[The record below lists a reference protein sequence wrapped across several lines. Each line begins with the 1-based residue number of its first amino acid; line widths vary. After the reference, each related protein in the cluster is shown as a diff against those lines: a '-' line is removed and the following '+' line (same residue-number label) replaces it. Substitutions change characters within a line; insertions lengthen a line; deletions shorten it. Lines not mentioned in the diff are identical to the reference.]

1 MKTFRVYTVYTFY
14 TMDAIMMPQD
24 FFVEF
29 DENGSF

>member
-24 FFVEF
+24 LCVEF